1 MTTTIQS
8 NVLTR
13 TRHLPHILLGLLF
26 LLPGTLKL
34 ALPFETVMSS
44 YGSGEAFMR
53 ALHGTGYLFTL
64 LALTQ
69 ISAGLLLL
77 VNRFVPLALTL
88 LAPVIVNI
96 VLFHVFVVPTPRGFV
111 MSTLIAGLEL
121 FMVYRYRE
129 VFAPF
134 FVGKQL

>member
-1 MTTTIQS
+1 MTPTLQS
-8 NVLTR
+8 KVLTR
-13 TRHLPHILLGLLF
+13 TRHLPRILLGLLF

-34 ALPFETVMSS
+34 AAPFETVMSS

-69 ISAGLLLL
+69 ISAGFLLL
-77 VNRFVPLALTL
+77 VNRFIPVALTL
-88 LAPVIVNI
+88 LAPVIINI
-96 VLFHVFVVPTPRGFV
+96 VLFHAFVVLTPRGFV
-111 MSTLIAGLEL
+111 MSALVVGLEL

-134 FVGKQL
+134 FVRKQL

>member
-1 MTTTIQS
+1 MTTTIQGK
-8 NVLTR
+8 VLTR
-13 TRHLPHILLGLLF
+13 THHLPRLLLGLLF

-34 ALPFETVMSS
+34 FAPFETVMSS
-44 YGSGEAFMR
+44 YGTGEPFMR

-88 LAPVIVNI
+88 LAPII
-96 VLFHVFVVPTPRGFV
+96 SYSFIFLSYLP
-111 MSTLIAGLEL
+111 LE
-121 FMVYRYRE
+121 
-129 VFAPF
+129 AS
-134 FVGKQL
+134 

>member
-1 MTTTIQS
+1 M
-8 NVLTR
+8 R
-13 TRHLPHILLGLLF
+13 T
-26 LLPGTLKL
+26 
-34 ALPFETVMSS
+34 
-44 YGSGEAFMR
+44 
-53 ALHGTGYLFTL
+53 LHGTGYLFTL
-64 LALTQ
+64 LALTE

-88 LAPVIVNI
+88 LVPVIVNI

-111 MSTLIAGLEL
+111 MSALVALLEL
-121 FMVYRYRE
+121 LMVYRYRK

>member
-8 NVLTR
+8 KVLTR
-13 TRHLPHILLGLLF
+13 THHLPRILLGLLF
-26 LLPGTLKL
+26 LLSGTLKL
-34 ALPFETVMSS
+34 FAPFETVMSS
-44 YGSGEAFMR
+44 YGGGEDFMR

-69 ISAGLLLL
+69 IIAGLLLL
-77 VNRFVPLALTL
+77 LNRFVPLALTL

-96 VLFHVFVVPTPRGFV
+96 VLFHIFVVPTPRGLI
-111 MSTLIAGLEL
+111 MSVLLALLEL
-121 FMVYRYRE
+121 FMVYRYRQ

-134 FVGKQL
+134 FVGRQ

>member
-1 MTTTIQS
+1 MTATIQS
-8 NVLTR
+8 KVLTR
-13 TRHLPHILLGLLF
+13 TRHLPRILLGLLF

-34 ALPFETVMSS
+34 AAPFETLMSS
-44 YGSGEAFMR
+44 YGSGESFMR

-88 LAPVIVNI
+88 LAPIIVNI
-96 VLFHVFVVPTPRGFV
+96 VLFHIFVVPTPRGFV
-111 MSTLIAGLEL
+111 MSALIVGLEL

-134 FVGKQL
+134 FKGKQR